1 MVYAP
6 DSSFGMEPC
15 VHLPLI
21 LASSAA
27 LLVPEHH
34 FSEPAQRERITI
46 AFGISHLKEH
56 EARMQQVERGR

>member
-1 MVYAP
+1 M
-6 DSSFGMEPC
+6 
-15 VHLPLI
+15 HLPLI